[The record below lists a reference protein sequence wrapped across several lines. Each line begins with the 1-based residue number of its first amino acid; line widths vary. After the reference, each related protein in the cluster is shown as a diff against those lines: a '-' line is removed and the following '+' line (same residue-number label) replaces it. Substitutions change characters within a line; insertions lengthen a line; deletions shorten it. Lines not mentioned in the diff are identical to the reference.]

1 MFSFEELRNGVLS
14 GLIEYSQDDKSGL
27 SPALV
32 LNDKTKGEKVLIQ
45 ILRNLEHCTKF
56 KFAVAFVTTGGE
68 ACIHQALKEA
78 TARGCTGEILV
89 SRYLNFSDPIAI
101 DRLRRFPGITV
112 RFVEADDFHGKL
124 YFFSFSN
131 FSYLLVGSS
140 NLTQAA
146 LGKNCEI
153 NLGFAISNQSG
164 LFTSITK
171 QFEAWIEKSPPISD
185 ELLSAYKGSWE
196 TQRVTASP
204 VESYC
209 SAFIEM
215 EEVSNRPVV
224 TPNSMQAEAL
234 ARLAQ
239 IRANGE
245 KRTLII
251 SATGTG
257 KTVLSALDVK
267 QSGAKRLLFVVHR
280 LNIAKR
286 ALAEYQMVFG
296 DSKTMGIYSG
306 TDRSGLDAD
315 FIFATIQTINTET
328 HLERFEASRFDY
340 IIIDESHHAGAK
352 TYQRIL
358 NHFEPSFLLGM
369 TATPERTDGFN
380 IYKLFNHSIAYE
392 IRLHQALDA
401 NLLVPFHYFGIT
413 DLTVDN
419 IVVEDKTQFNR
430 LVSNERVS
438 HIIEALDEYG
448 CSDGQPKGLVFC
460 STIAE
465 AAELA
470 RMFSIAGKPSISL
483 SGLNSESERESAIL
497 QLESKENDKR
507 LNYIFTVDIFNEG
520 IDIPSVNQII
530 MLRPTESAIIFV
542 QQLGRGLRKE
552 KSKEYLT
559 VLDFIGNYENNFLV
573 PVALFGDTSFNR
585 DNLRRLMELG
595 SGIMPGES
603 SISFDR
609 VSREQIF
616 NSISNARVDSGKY
629 LAQDYELLNFRLG
642 RHPMMIDFWNL
653 NQRDPYQYVG
663 NAGSLLTYR
672 LKKDK
677 SITAPLDLVRLLEHF
692 SKYVFDGI
700 RAEETLILMTLLDG
714 ASKTDFDEVKSKVEN
729 LFGMRSD
736 DEAIFSAVHSLNL
749 KFVTEVSGGKG
760 VPVGEIYGYE
770 ILTINLKEIYPGNTL
785 KVFMDEPLLNE
796 YLIDLASCSLE
807 KFKGDFSISKFTG
820 GFLRGKKYS
829 RRDVFR
835 VLKWQHNP
843 NAQNVGGYIVSSDKR
858 QCPIFVNYHKDE
870 SISETTKYEDHFEN
884 TSTLVYMSKS
894 RRSLQ
899 SPDVEVIRK
908 QAINGVRI
916 PIFVKKSNDEG
927 LSFYYLGEGKSEAS
941 QFVESTMPVENGAAV
956 SVVKMVFTLDSP
968 VDDNLYRYLTRAP
981 LS

>member
-1 MFSFEELRNGVLS
+1 MFSSEALRQGVFS
-14 GLIEYSQDDKSGL
+14 GLIEYDESDKSGL
-27 SPALV
+27 SPSLV
-32 LNDKTKGEKVLIQ
+32 LNDKIKGEKVLIH
-45 ILRNLEHCTKF
+45 ILRNLEQCKSF
-56 KFAVAFVTTGGE
+56 KFAVAFVTTSGV
-68 ACIHQALKEA
+68 ACIHQALREA
-78 TARGCTGEILV
+78 SARGCTGEILV
-89 SRYLNFSDPIAI
+89 SRYLYFSDPIAI
-101 DRLRRFPGITV
+101 ERLRRFSGITV

-124 YFFSFSN
+124 YFFTFLN

-153 NLGFAISNQSG
+153 NLGFPISNQSG
-164 LFTSITK
+164 LFESITK
-171 QFEAWIEKSPPISD
+171 QFNTWIEKSPPIND
-185 ELLSAYKGSWE
+185 ESLAAYNNVWESRRATTNPAEPYCGALKGFE
-196 TQRVTASP
+196 RVGD
-204 VESYC
+204 
-209 SAFIEM
+209 
-215 EEVSNRPVV
+215 RPAI
-224 TPNSMQAEAL
+224 TPNSMQTEAL

-239 IRANGE
+239 VRANGE
-245 KRTLII
+245 KRTLIV

-267 QSGAKRLLFVVHR
+267 QFGAKRLLFVVHR

-286 ALAEYQMVFG
+286 ALAEYQMVFNN
-296 DSKTMGIYSG
+296 SKTMGIYSG
-306 TDRSGLDAD
+306 ADRSGLDAE
-315 FIFATIQTINTET
+315 FIFATIQTINTDT
-328 HLERFEASRFDY
+328 HLERFDPSSFDY

-380 IYKLFNHSIAYE
+380 IYELFNHSIAYE

-401 NLLVPFHYFGIT
+401 NLLVPFHYFGIA
-413 DLTVDN
+413 DITVDGV
-419 IVVEDKTQFNR
+419 VVEDKTQFNR
-430 LVSNERVS
+430 LVSTERVS

-448 CSDGQPKGLVFC
+448 CADGHPKGLIFC
-460 STIAE
+460 STVAE

-470 RMFSIAGKPSISL
+470 RMFSVAGKPSIAL
-483 SGLNSESERESAIL
+483 SGLNSEAERESAIL
-497 QLESKENDKR
+497 RLESKETNER

-520 IDIPSVNQII
+520 IDIPSVNQIV

-542 QQLGRGLRKE
+542 QQLGRGLRKD
-552 KSKEYLT
+552 KFKEYLT

-573 PVALFGDTSFNR
+573 PVALFGDASFNR
-585 DNLRRLMELG
+585 DNLRRLMEMG

-609 VSREQIF
+609 ISREQIF
-616 NSISNARVDSGKY
+616 NSISKARVDSGKC
-629 LAQDYELLNFRLG
+629 LAHDYELLKFRLG

-663 NAGSLLTYR
+663 SAGSLLAYR

-677 SITAPLDLVRLLEHF
+677 SITLPPDLVRLIEYF

-700 RAEETLILMTLLDG
+700 RAEETLILLALLEG
-714 ASKTDFDEVKSKVEN
+714 ASQTDFEEVKGKAKALLGLN
-729 LFGMRSD
+729 ND
-736 DEAIFSAVHSLNL
+736 DETIESAIHSLNL
-749 KFVTEVSGGKG
+749 KFVTEVFGGKT
-760 VPVGEIYGYE
+760 VPVGEIHGYD
-770 ILTINLKEIYPGNTL
+770 IITRSSKTIYPGSAL
-785 KVFMDEPLLNE
+785 KGCMDEPLLRE
-796 YLIDLASCSLE
+796 YLKDLAICSLE
-807 KFKGDFSISKFTG
+807 KFRGDFSPSKFKD

-835 VLKWQHNP
+835 ILKWQQNP

-870 SISETTKYEDHFEN
+870 SVSETTKYEDYFEN

-899 SPDVEVIRK
+899 SPDVGVIRN

-927 LSFYYLGEGKSEAS
+927 LSFYYLGEGRSEAS
-941 QFVESTMPVENGAAV
+941 QFAESTMPVGQGAAV
-956 SVVKMVFTLDSP
+956 SVVKMLFTLDSP
-968 VDDNLYRYLTRAP
+968 VDEGLYRYLTRAP
-981 LS
+981 LL